1 VLHFKLAVTKMKDT
15 YTLLA
20 LSGLLLM
27 ISVSKNPAFGQST
40 QTNTAQE
47 KSASQA
53 PESKPKSDERVF
65 LVVEQPPEFQGGKM
79 AMQKFITDNL
89 IVPTSA
95 TSKKL
100 SGKVFVSFI
109 VNADG
114 SLEDI
119 ALKKGLSPE
128 QDKEALRIVGLM
140 PSWKPGY
147 QSGKAMRVIYLLPI
161 EFR

>member
-1 VLHFKLAVTKMKDT
+1 MKDT

-27 ISVSKNPAFGQST
+27 ISVGNNLAFGQST
-40 QTNTAQE
+40 QIKTAQE
-47 KSASQA
+47 KSAQA
-53 PESKPKSDERVF
+53 PESKPKSDERIF
-65 LVVEQPPEFQGGKM
+65 LVVEQPPEFPGGKV
-79 AMQKFITDNL
+79 ALKKFISDNL
-89 IVPTSA
+89 IAPKTANSE
-95 TSKKL
+95 KL
-100 SGKVFVSFI
+100 SGQVFVSFI

-128 QDKEALRIVGLM
+128 HNQEALRIVNLM
-140 PSWKPGY
+140 PKWKPGW